1 MGQDSNVYIY
11 KHDRGSDEQD
21 PIPVVTLEG
30 HSGTITRVQWYPTRQ
45 FILTTSVDRTIR
57 KWDAETGAEID
68 CIEVAHKGDITDCQW
83 SPDCQMFITSSKDCT
98 AKLWDFHNF
107 KLMKTFTTENPIN
120 SAAISSAFPHVI
132 LGGGQEASQVT
143 TTSERAGKFEA
154 KLYNMVYDE
163 EIGRVKGHFG
173 PINTVA
179 FSPDGKQYV
188 SGGEDGFV
196 RLHDFDDEYFEKS
209 RESL

>member
-1 MGQDSNVYIY
+1 
-11 KHDRGSDEQD
+11 
-21 PIPVVTLEG
+21 
-30 HSGTITRVQWYPTRQ
+30 
-45 FILTTSVDRTIR
+45 
-57 KWDAETGAEID
+57 
-68 CIEVAHKGDITDCQW
+68 
-83 SPDCQMFITSSKDCT
+83 
-98 AKLWDFHNF
+98 
-107 KLMKTFTTENPIN
+107 MKTYTTENPIN